1 MKTALVLSILSFFFV
16 LVLQSQE
23 LQAQRWIN
31 SMRGRELVLDCKCR
45 VEDLVGLYLETT
57 DSPDYVP
64 QMTCPS
70 PFNCTMSNS
79 TESIWYVS
87 SEALKNKK
95 GVVDITCTTDLF
107 KKTFDLNNCESD
119 ARHVQWEFD
128 GATDCHGLTIDFSN

>member
-1 MKTALVLSILSFFFV
+1 MKIVFTLFVLSFLFV
-16 LVLQSQE
+16 LFLQSHE
-23 LQAQRWIN
+23 VQAQRWIN

-45 VEDLVGLYLETT
+45 VEDLVGLYLETA

-87 SEALKNKK
+87 SEALKKQGRCGGYYLHDRSLQEN
-95 GVVDITCTTDLF
+95 F
-107 KKTFDLNNCESD
+107 
-119 ARHVQWEFD
+119 
-128 GATDCHGLTIDFSN
+128 

>member
-1 MKTALVLSILSFFFV
+1 MKTALALSVLSFFLV
-16 LVLQSQE
+16 LVLQSRE
-23 LQAQRWIN
+23 SQAQRWIH

-45 VEDLVGLYLETT
+45 VEDLVGLYLETA

-107 KKTFDLNNCESD
+107 RKTFDSNNCESD